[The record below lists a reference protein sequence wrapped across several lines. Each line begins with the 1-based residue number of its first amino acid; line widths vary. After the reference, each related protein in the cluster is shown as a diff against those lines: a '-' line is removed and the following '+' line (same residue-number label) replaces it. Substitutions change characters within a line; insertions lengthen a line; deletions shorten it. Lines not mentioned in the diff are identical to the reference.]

1 MVCMFTRSGE
11 SVLLCK
17 ILFSAVIVLGL
28 STVAVL
34 VIRVQL
40 QNVETNWST
49 SYTGITSSL

>member
-40 QNVETNWST
+40 QNVETNWSS

>member
-1 MVCMFTRSGE
+1 MFTRSGE